1 MLWIFLALLGA
12 GANAAYFIIIKKYIP
27 ARDPKILTGIGFTLG
42 GILLFAVSA
51 FFGFPDIGPEF
62 FPAVAITVVLNICG
76 LSLIFKALSSS
87 DLSLS
92 VPMLSFT
99 PVFLIGTSYVIL
111 HEVPSFFGFLGIC
124 IIVSGSYVLNISA
137 GHEHVLDPIRS
148 MMRNRASWYMLLVA
162 FLFAVSIN
170 FDKIALLNSD
180 PFFGMALTVLSI
192 GIAFLLISAYS
203 LTVRRY
209 QKTDLPPNPL
219 KKSEPQET
227 PALSVPH
234 KQFVI
239 LTLLIGLFVAIEAAS
254 INVAYTLQI
263 VPYVIAIKRMSIIF
277 MVLYGTI
284 VLAEGDITK
293 RVTGAVIMVFGAMII
308 LLFA

>member
-12 GANAAYFIIIKKYIP
+12 VANAAYFIIIKKYIP
-27 ARDPKILTGIGFTLG
+27 ALDPRILTGIGFTIG

-51 FFGFPDIGPEF
+51 SLGFPAIGPEF

-76 LSLIFKALSSS
+76 LNLIFKALSSS

-99 PVFLIGTSYVIL
+99 PVFLIGTSYALL

-137 GHEHVLDPIRS
+137 GHEHFLDPVRS

-180 PFFGMALTVLSI
+180 PFFGMALTVMSI
-192 GIAFLLISAYS
+192 GIAFLLLSAYS
-203 LTVRRY
+203 LMARRY
-209 QKTDLPPNPL
+209 YNTDLPPNPL
-219 KKSEPQET
+219 KKSEQQVT
-227 PALSVPH
+227 PAWSVPQ

-263 VPYVIAIKRMSIIF
+263 VPYVIAIKRLSIIF

-284 VLAEGDITK
+284 VLSEGDISK
-293 RVTGAVIMVFGAMII
+293 RVTGATIMVLGAMII

>member
-12 GANAAYFIIIKKYIP
+12 VANAAYFIIIKKYIS
-27 ARDPKILTGIGFTLG
+27 ALDPRILTGIGFTIG
-42 GILLFAVSA
+42 GILLFAISA
-51 FFGFPDIGPEF
+51 SLGFPAIGPEF

-111 HEVPSFFGFLGIC
+111 HEAPSFFGFLGIC

-180 PFFGMALTVLSI
+180 PFFGMALTVMSI

-203 LTVRRY
+203 LMIRRN
-209 QKTDLPPNPL
+209 KNKDLPPCPV
-219 KKSEPQET
+219 KKEGEQEI
-227 PALSVPH
+227 PALGVPQ
-234 KQFVI
+234 KQFAI

-263 VPYVIAIKRMSIIF
+263 VPYVIAIKRLSIIF

>member
-12 GANAAYFIIIKKYIP
+12 VANAAYFIIVKKYIP
-27 ARDPKILTGIGFTLG
+27 ALDPKILTGIGFTLG

-51 FFGFPDIGPEF
+51 SLGFPDIGPDF
-62 FPAVAITVVLNICG
+62 FPAVAITVFLNICG

-111 HEVPSFFGFLGIC
+111 HETPSFFGFLGIC

-148 MMRNRASWYMLLVA
+148 MMRNRASWYMLVVA

-180 PFFGMALTVLSI
+180 PFFGMALTVMSI

-203 LTVRRY
+203 LTVRRN
-209 QKTDLPPNPL
+209 QNKDLPPCPV
-219 KKSEPQET
+219 KKEGQQEI
-227 PALSVPH
+227 PARVVSQ
-234 KQFVI
+234 KQFAI

-263 VPYVIAIKRMSIIF
+263 VPYVIAIKRLSIIF

-284 VLAEGDITK
+284 VLSEGDITK
-293 RVTGAVIMVFGAMII
+293 RVMGATIMVLGAMII

>member
-12 GANAAYFIIIKKYIP
+12 VANAAYFIIVKKFISSV
-27 ARDPKILTGIGFTLG
+27 DPKILTGIGFTIG

-51 FFGFPDIGPEF
+51 YQGFPEIGPEF
-62 FPAVAITVVLNICG
+62 FPAVAITVFLNICG

-111 HEVPSFFGFLGIC
+111 HEAPSFFGFLGIC

-180 PFFGMALTVLSI
+180 PFFGMALTVMSI
-192 GIAFLLISAYS
+192 GIAFLIMSVYS
-203 LTVRRY
+203 FIVRRH
-209 QKTDLPPNPL
+209 QDRDLPPNPL
-219 KKSEPQET
+219 KKEGWQEIPT
-227 PALSVPH
+227 RAVSQ
-234 KQFVI
+234 KQFAI

-263 VPYVIAIKRMSIIF
+263 VPYVIAIKRLSIIF

-284 VLAEGDITK
+284 VLSEGDITK
-293 RVTGAVIMVFGAMII
+293 RVMGATIMVAGAMII

>member
-12 GANAAYFIIIKKYIP
+12 VANAAYFIIIKKYIS
-27 ARDPKILTGIGFTLG
+27 ALDPKLLTGIGFTLG
-42 GILLFAVSA
+42 GILLFVVSA
-51 FFGFPDIGPEF
+51 IRGFPDIGPEF
-62 FPAVAITVVLNICG
+62 FPAVAITVFLNICG
-76 LSLIFKALSSS
+76 LGLIFKALSSS

-111 HEVPSFFGFLGIC
+111 HEAPSFFGFLGIC

-180 PFFGMALTVLSI
+180 PFFGMALTVMSI
-192 GIAFLLISAYS
+192 GIAFLLISAYT
-203 LTVRRY
+203 LTARRY
-209 QKTDLPPNPL
+209 QNKDLPRNPL
-219 KKSEPQET
+219 KKEGEQEIPTRAVPQ
-227 PALSVPH
+227 

-263 VPYVIAIKRMSIIF
+263 VPYVIAIKRLSIIF

-284 VLAEGDITK
+284 VLSEGEITK
-293 RVTGAVIMVFGAMII
+293 RVMGATIMVLGAMII